1 MRDLDLIKSFP
12 QARVAWS
19 INTLNE
25 EFRRDMDCAVSIER
39 RLHAMQT
46 FYQAG
51 IRTTCFISPIFP
63 QITEVKDIIL
73 RTKGICNFI
82 WLENLNL
89 RGSYKRDI
97 LKYIQ
102 QKYPTLL
109 PLYLEIYQDEKQ
121 DYWQYLDQ
129 DLQQFTKQLGLEYV
143 INQDPTDRPFNAPPI
158 IVNYF
163 YHEKVKK
170 SAQKAKAQ
178 GSASNNAKQGSLKL
192 D

>member
-1 MRDLDLIKSFP
+1 
-12 QARVAWS
+12 
-19 INTLNE
+19 
-25 EFRRDMDCAVSIER
+25 MDCAVSIER